1 MSERTKHLIATR
13 ARSGPVGGRA
23 DNGVTLAHSGRP
35 LLTARRS
42 LAPDFR
48 AKPRAVLSISK
59 AW

>member
-13 ARSGPVGGRA
+13 ARSGPVGDRA
-23 DNGVTLAHSGRP
+23 DNGVTLALSGRP

-48 AKPRAVLSISK
+48 ARPRAVLSIRK
-59 AW
+59 GW